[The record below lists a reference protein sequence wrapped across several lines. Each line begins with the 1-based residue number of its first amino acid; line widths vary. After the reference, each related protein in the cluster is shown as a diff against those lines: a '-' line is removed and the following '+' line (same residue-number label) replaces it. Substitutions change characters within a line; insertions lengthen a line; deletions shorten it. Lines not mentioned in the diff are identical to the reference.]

1 MDYIRQMNAFVAR
14 TTEKSLCASA
24 YALYLHLFGLNN
36 TLHWAEWFR
45 ATDTQLATLTNLS
58 INTVRQAKKEL
69 QEKGFI
75 DVRVGGH
82 KTPSEYHIIPLSMP
96 TDNVQNL
103 HDKPQD
109 NMQKLHAKTDSL
121 ENNHQNLHDKSTDN
135 VQNLHDKPQDNMQKL
150 IAYKNVSK
158 TGVTK
163 TKNTIRTPY
172 GVLMERARER
182 CPSLPAPQKLT
193 AGREAALRRVWKELG
208 EDMTAWDA
216 FLSRV
221 EASDFLTGR
230 KKDWRATFDWILKP
244 ANFAKIQEGNY
255 DNRKGAA
262 SDAGTCSAQHGAA
275 DRAAEHD
282 AWLEQLEAFERY
294 KESAPR
300 PWDVQPDG
308 GGDRASPG
316 GDCADRSRT
325 G

>member
-36 TLHWAEWFR
+36 TLHWAEWFK
-45 ATDTQLATLTNLS
+45 ATDMQLATLTSLS
-58 INTVRQAKKEL
+58 INTIRQAKKEL

-75 DVRVGGH
+75 DIRVAGH
-82 KTPSEYHIIPLSMP
+82 KTPTEYHIIPLSMP
-96 TDNVQNL
+96 TDNYQNLHDNGQDSYQKLQAKTDSLENSYQNLHDKTADNYQNL

-109 NMQKLHAKTDSL
+109 NMQ
-121 ENNHQNLHDKSTDN
+121 N
-135 VQNLHDKPQDNMQKL
+135 L

-208 EDMTAWDA
+208 EDMAAWDA

-230 KKDWRATFDWILKP
+230 KKDWRADFDWILKP

-255 DNRKGAA
+255 DNRKGAVA
-262 SDAGTCSAQHGAA
+262 DGAGEGDHSADVSA
-275 DRAAEHD
+275 DETP
-282 AWLEQLEAFERY
+282 WIQQLREWEER
-294 KESAPR
+294 KRTSPR
-300 PWDVQPDG
+300 PWDVQPPA
-308 GGDRASPG
+308 GGDRDAPG
-316 GDCADRSRT
+316 GDHTDRGRA

>member
-14 TTEKSLCASA
+14 TTEQSLCASA

-36 TLHWAEWFR
+36 TLHWAEWFK
-45 ATDTQLATLTNLS
+45 ATDIQLAGLTNLS

-75 DVRVGGH
+75 NVRIGGH
-82 KTPSEYHIIPLSMP
+82 KTPSEYHIIPLSMS
-96 TDNVQNL
+96 TDNMQNLHDKSQDNMQKLHAKTDRLENNYQNLHDKSADNMQNL

-109 NMQKLHAKTDSL
+109 NMQ
-121 ENNHQNLHDKSTDN
+121 N
-135 VQNLHDKPQDNMQKL
+135 L

-172 GVLMERARER
+172 GVLMEHARER

-208 EDMTAWDA
+208 EDMAAWDA

-230 KKDWRATFDWILKP
+230 KKDWRADFDWILKP

-255 DNRKGAA
+255 DNRKGAVQGGA
-262 SDAGTCSAQHGAA
+262 GEGDHSETLSPYARFFSEGAVSDTGEDQEDPRAGARDAPDRWRQGRNAA
-275 DRAAEHD
+275 
-282 AWLEQLEAFERY
+282 
-294 KESAPR
+294 
-300 PWDVQPDG
+300 G
-308 GGDRASPG
+308 G
-316 GDCADRSRT
+316 
-325 G
+325 

>member
-45 ATDTQLATLTNLS
+45 ATDTQLAGLTNLS

-103 HDKPQD
+103 HDK
-109 NMQKLHAKTDSL
+109 
-121 ENNHQNLHDKSTDN
+121 STDN
-135 VQNLHDKPQDNMQKL
+135 VQNLHDKPQDNMQNL

-172 GVLMERARER
+172 GVLMERARAR
-182 CPSLPAPQKLT
+182 CPSLPAPQKVT
-193 AGREAALRRVWKELG
+193 AGREAALRRAWKELG

-255 DNRKGAA
+255 DNRKGVVNDAA
-262 SDAGTCSAQHGAA
+262 TCDGGRRAHDGGTARQT
-275 DRAAEHD
+275 EHE

-316 GDCADRSRT
+316 GDRADRSRT

>member
-14 TTEKSLCASA
+14 TTEQSLCASA

-36 TLHWAEWFR
+36 TLHWVEWFR
-45 ATDTQLATLTNLS
+45 ATDAQLAGLTNLS

-75 DVRVGGH
+75 DVRIGGH
-82 KTPSEYHIIPLSMP
+82 KTPSEYHIIPLSM
-96 TDNVQNL
+96 
-103 HDKPQD
+103 
-109 NMQKLHAKTDSL
+109 
-121 ENNHQNLHDKSTDN
+121 STDN
-135 VQNLHDKPQDNMQKL
+135 VQNLHDKTQDNMQNL

-193 AGREAALRRVWKELG
+193 AGREATLRRVWKELG
-208 EDMTAWDA
+208 EDMAAWDA

-230 KKDWRATFDWILKP
+230 KKDWRADFDWILKP

-255 DNRKGAA
+255 DNRKGAVQGGA
-262 SDAGTCSAQHGAA
+262 GEGDHSETLSPYARFFSGGAVADTGEDQECPSTGARDAPDRWRQGRNAA
-275 DRAAEHD
+275 
-282 AWLEQLEAFERY
+282 
-294 KESAPR
+294 
-300 PWDVQPDG
+300 G
-308 GGDRASPG
+308 G
-316 GDCADRSRT
+316 
-325 G
+325 